1 MEVENNLVVDW
12 LSEAHANFIL
22 AYVEREQA
30 REEAV
35 VSQFLAARERRSHC
49 RLRVPPN
56 PRRNGS
62 IF

>member
-1 MEVENNLVVDW
+1 MEVENNFVLDW

-35 VSQFLAARERRSHC
+35 VDELLAARER
-49 RLRVPPN
+49 
-56 PRRNGS
+56 
-62 IF
+62 

>member
-1 MEVENNLVVDW
+1 MEVENNFVVDW

-35 VSQFLAARERRSHC
+35 VGQFLAAKD
-49 RLRVPPN
+49 RVT
-56 PRRNGS
+56 
-62 IF
+62 

>member
-1 MEVENNLVVDW
+1 MEVENNLVLDW

-35 VSQFLAARERRSHC
+35 VSEFLAAKGTRAAD
-49 RLRVPPN
+49 RVALFEQAPG
-56 PRRNGS
+56 R
-62 IF
+62 ITL

>member
-1 MEVENNLVVDW
+1 MEVENNLVMDW

-35 VSQFLAARERRSHC
+35 VSQFLAAKER
-49 RLRVPPN
+49 
-56 PRRNGS
+56 
-62 IF
+62 